1 MIIKYFQIKIFNKFH
16 NYQNKLN
23 RLRNNKNNKNQ
34 MQELLFFNMNNKF
47 KDI

>member
-23 RLRNNKNNKNQ
+23 RLKNNKNNKNQ